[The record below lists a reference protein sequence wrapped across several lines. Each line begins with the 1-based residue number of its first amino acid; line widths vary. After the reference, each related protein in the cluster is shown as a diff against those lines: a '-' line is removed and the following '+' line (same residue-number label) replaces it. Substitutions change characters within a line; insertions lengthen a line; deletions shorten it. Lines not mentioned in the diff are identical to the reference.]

1 MSISIVLHIQGGGR
15 VLAEVDE
22 LPDPSDRLIKLNNP
36 RSVEGKDLDY
46 LMDKVVT
53 VIWPLDKISF
63 IEVLSAAED
72 EDIFGFV
79 RE

>member
-1 MSISIVLHIQGGGR
+1 MSISVVLHILGGGR
-15 VLAEVDE
+15 VLAEIDE
-22 LPDPSDRLIKLNNP
+22 LPDPRDRLIKLNNP

-53 VIWPLDKISF
+53 VLWPLDKINF
-63 IEVLSAAED
+63 IEILSGEED
-72 EDIFGFV
+72 EDVFGFV